1 MSTAWLKNR
10 FTDLKY
16 FIWLAKN
23 RRCWKNSK
31 HSLVPFVKYWILYSI
46 PRLVLG
52 REKAPVTSRN
62 IISRFQDKNLII
74 PLPISS
80 TNTYWIG
87 LRDSGD
93 FDTFREVC
101 INDHYNYSRIEP
113 GMTVVDVGAH
123 IGTFTLLASKRVGE
137 EGKVIVIEP
146 EIYNFKQLNKNLEL
160 NEIRNTIPV
169 KTALSDFNGNKDF
182 FIDKE
187 STCSSFTLK
196 PDRQIINKLIIKVK
210 TLDNLLQEINID
222 KIDFLKIDTE
232 GAELEIL
239 KGAKQTMIK
248 NPQIKMAIA
257 AYHYSE
263 EKEEVFQYLKNLKF
277 SPSIS
282 GDLVVVE

>member
-1 MSTAWLKNR
+1 MIA
-10 FTDLKY
+10 
-16 FIWLAKN
+16 
-23 RRCWKNSK
+23 
-31 HSLVPFVKYWILYSI
+31 
-46 PRLVLG
+46 
-52 REKAPVTSRN
+52 
-62 IISRFQDKNLII
+62 
-74 PLPISS
+74 
-80 TNTYWIG
+80 
-87 LRDSGD
+87 
-93 FDTFREVC
+93 
-101 INDHYNYSRIEP
+101 
-113 GMTVVDVGAH
+113 
-123 IGTFTLLASKRVGE
+123 
-137 EGKVIVIEP
+137 IEP

-248 NPQIKMAIA
+248 NPQIKMVIA
-257 AYHYSE
+257 T
-263 EKEEVFQYLKNLKF
+263 
-277 SPSIS
+277 
-282 GDLVVVE
+282 

>member
-1 MSTAWLKNR
+1 MSIAWLKNR

-248 NPQIKMAIA
+248 NPQIKMVIA
-257 AYHYSE
+257 TYHYPE
-263 EKEEVFQYLKNLKF
+263 EKEEVLQFLKKMKF
-277 SPSIS
+277 SPRVS
-282 GDLVVVE
+282 GDLVVI

>member
-1 MSTAWLKNR
+1 MSIAWLKNR

-137 EGKVIVIEP
+137 EGKVIAIEP

-248 NPQIKMAIA
+248 NPQIKMVIA
-257 AYHYSE
+257 TYHYPE
-263 EKEEVFQYLKNLKF
+263 EKEEVLQFLKKMKF
-277 SPSIS
+277 SPRVS
-282 GDLVVVE
+282 GDLVVI